1 MAGRVDTVDDTE
13 HTSDDVVSAA
23 ADTTEAAVEETTEA
37 AAGGDNGDGTGRT
50 WKRKLGLALAV
61 LTAAVVITGGVFGYL
76 KYHSTADEL
85 TRLRQAEADRDTAAQ
100 LAKDYASKSL
110 TYSFEDPDAF
120 FRSVEEG
127 VSPTLKDK
135 FVNATGFLKSLMLQA
150 QVTSTGEVVATAPIA
165 QPGDVYEVV
174 VSAYQTTRNLQ
185 NPEPRVSVMLLQVTV
200 NKVGDTWQVS
210 DIGPKPGS
218 HTAGEGQGPLPE
230 LGPGASA
237 PAQPPKQTTPGR

>member
-1 MAGRVDTVDDTE
+1 MASRVDTVDETE
-13 HTSDDVVSAA
+13 HTSDEAKTTAENVTE
-23 ADTTEAAVEETTEA
+23 ADTDGGDSSDVTGGSRKRRLRLVLAAVA
-37 AAGGDNGDGTGRT
+37 
-50 WKRKLGLALAV
+50 
-61 LTAAVVITGGVFGYL
+61 AAVVVAGGVFGYL
-76 KYHSTADEL
+76 KYHSTAGEL
-85 TRLRQAEADRDTAAQ
+85 TQMRQAEADRDTAAQ
-100 LAKDYASKSL
+100 LAKDYALKSL

-135 FVNATGFLKSLMLQA
+135 FVNATGFLKNLMLQA

-165 QPGDVYEVV
+165 QPGDMYEVV

-218 HTAGEGQGPLPE
+218 HTPAEGQGPLPE
-230 LGPGASA
+230 LGTGPAA
-237 PAQPPKQTTPGR
+237 PAPPPKPTTPGR

>member
-1 MAGRVDTVDDTE
+1 MTSSVDTVDDTE
-13 HTSDDVVSAA
+13 HTPDAVEAPDAISAGPA
-23 ADTTEAAVEETTEA
+23 ADDPVTTRTRKRRLRVV
-37 AAGGDNGDGTGRT
+37 AAG
-50 WKRKLGLALAV
+50 LVA
-61 LTAAVVITGGVFGYL
+61 AAVVTGGVFGYL
-76 KYHSTADEL
+76 KYRGTADEL
-85 TRLRQAEADRDTAAQ
+85 ARMHRAEADSNTAAQ
-100 LAKDYASKSL
+100 LAKDYALKSL

-120 FRSVEEG
+120 FRSVEQG
-127 VSPTLKDK
+127 VSSTLKDK

-150 QVTSTGEVVATAPIA
+150 QVSSTGEVVATDPIA

-218 HTAGEGQGPLPE
+218 HTPAEGQGVLPE
-230 LGPGASA
+230 LSPA
-237 PAQPPKQTTPGR
+237 PAPATPGR